1 MQIPENV
8 GPTINLTLFLNPK
21 DVSIGD
27 SGNIPINKQM
37 AASVGIKYS
46 KFLILNNWPNMRVL
60 MYKKADKRIKTNISQ
75 IGRKKVSIFDK
86 KLPIEI

>member
-37 AASVGIKYS
+37 AANVGIKYS
-46 KFLILNNWPNMRVL
+46 KFLIL
-60 MYKKADKRIKTNISQ
+60 I
-75 IGRKKVSIFDK
+75 IGRT
-86 KLPIEI
+86 

>member
-8 GPTINLTLFLNPK
+8 GPTINLTLSLNPK

-37 AASVGIKYS
+37 AA
-46 KFLILNNWPNMRVL
+46 NWML
-60 MYKKADKRIKTNISQ
+60 TTYKM
-75 IGRKKVSIFDK
+75 
-86 KLPIEI
+86 L

>member
-8 GPTINLTLFLNPK
+8 GPTINLTLSLNPK

-37 AASVGIKYS
+37 AANVGIKGEG
-46 KFLILNNWPNMRVL
+46 ILNQRYLFCCWR
-60 MYKKADKRIKTNISQ
+60 Y
-75 IGRKKVSIFDK
+75 
-86 KLPIEI
+86 

>member
-21 DVSIGD
+21 DVSIGS

-37 AASVGIKYS
+37 AA
-46 KFLILNNWPNMRVL
+46 NWML
-60 MYKKADKRIKTNISQ
+60 TTYKM
-75 IGRKKVSIFDK
+75 
-86 KLPIEI
+86 L